1 MKKVIALVLMAV
13 MSVGFVQAQDKIGH
27 INVDQLISLMP
38 ETKAAQTELER
49 EARAL
54 EQQLDEMQGELEAK
68 VQKYRESEATMTDL
82 TRETK
87 YNEIQDLDRRIQDF
101 QMKAQE
107 QLQKKQED
115 LLIPVLEKAQNA
127 ISKVANANGF
137 TYILDSSQS
146 KGVVIFK
153 GNGTDIM
160 PLVKKELGITE

>member
-1 MKKVIALVLMAV
+1 M
-13 MSVGFVQAQDKIGH
+13 QA
-27 INVDQLISLMP
+27 
-38 ETKAAQTELER
+38 
-49 EARAL
+49 
-54 EQQLDEMQGELEAK
+54 ELEAK

-107 QLQKKQED
+107 QLQKKQEE

-127 ISKVANANGF
+127 ITAVANANGF

-146 KGVVIFK
+146 KGVVVFK
-153 GNGTDIM
+153 DNGTDIM
-160 PLVKKELGITE
+160 PLVKKQLGIVE